1 MRKLSDYLLQP
12 EWTRRYTLPAGTIA
26 ALPDT
31 ALSVVVRR
39 LGAEEL
45 AGLYQDDNP
54 RDRAASAALGA
65 FQRDLPAGELSALMA
80 RLTSVDHSFNLKI
93 VRAMLHSVEAE
104 GMEPLLAADLD
115 WDAGEPLEPKLF
127 QYIAGLCAHAL
138 EEDGR
143 GLGEARRLARDESST
158 ATPNEATNGSNDSS
172 PTSPS
177 AAGN

>member
-54 RDRAASAALGA
+54 RDRAASAVLGA
-65 FQRDLPAGELSALMA
+65 MSQRIPQNEWSALLS
-80 RLTSVDHSFNLKI
+80 RLTSVDHEHNRKI

-115 WDAGEPLEPKLF
+115 WAGDPLEPKLF
-127 QYIAGLCAHAL
+127 QYIAGLCAYAL

-143 GLGEARRLARDESST
+143 ALGEARRLASSESST
-158 ATPNEATNGSNDSS
+158 EESNGATDGSSDSS
-172 PTSPS
+172 ETTDS
-177 AAGN
+177 AAAN